1 MIFFRREQEYSSIET
16 YLRREISEHFDEMQL
31 RERYR
36 LDCDELKTRLGE
48 VEEVYKEL
56 EAKYSERL
64 STKVARKVKSFRG

>member
-1 MIFFRREQEYSSIET
+1 
-16 YLRREISEHFDEMQL
+16 MQL

-36 LDCDELKTRLGE
+36 LDCDGLKTRLGE

-56 EAKYSERL
+56 EAKYSERF

>member
-1 MIFFRREQEYSSIET
+1 
-16 YLRREISEHFDEMQL
+16 MQL

-36 LDCDELKTRLGE
+36 LDCDGLKMRLSE
-48 VEEVYKEL
+48 VEEAYKEL